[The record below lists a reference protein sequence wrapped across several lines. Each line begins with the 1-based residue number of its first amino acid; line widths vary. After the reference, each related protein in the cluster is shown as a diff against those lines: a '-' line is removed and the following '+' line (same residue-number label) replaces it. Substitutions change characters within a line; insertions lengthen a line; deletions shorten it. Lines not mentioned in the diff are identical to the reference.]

1 MIDVSVPQ
9 SPGWWL
15 LRCHRKLRAR
25 LPRLE
30 LLDSYH
36 RGDPPLPEGAPA
48 ARSAYQAFQKKARL
62 NLAELIVGSLRERQ
76 TVRSIRTA
84 VDAGTSLSDDVAWS
98 IYRANGLEVEFA
110 DVLENMLALGDA
122 YMIAGVNP
130 DRGVDEDLTP
140 ADIWL
145 TGEDPRQVVT
155 IHNPARQSQI
165 RAAAKFFHDDDEGR
179 DYAYLFL
186 PGRRFVAYRDRA
198 VTNRPTAITFNPAA
212 WEWNEDG
219 EDGGAFPGLPDL
231 MPVVRFRNRRG
242 VSEFEHHI
250 DILDRINHMI
260 LQRMVI
266 ATMQAF
272 KQRAIKGD
280 LPKTYPP
287 EHPLAGQSINYDEIF
302 AADPGALWMLPA
314 AVDVWESGQV
324 DLSGILNAVKDDI
337 QNLAAV
343 TRRPLSI
350 FSPDSANQS
359 AEGASLTREGLVFAT
374 EDRNTRAGQAL
385 AQVLHV
391 AFRLLGDTER
401 ADLAKIVVDWMPVER
416 YSLASKGSAAAQAK
430 AAGMSPHWIL
440 EHVWQATPEQVAQED
455 ADAAASQ
462 LAAAALLAQ
471 VSPTSSD
478 NGAAAMA
485 AAPDDAATLKAK
497 FDALGV
503 AVRAG
508 VDPADAAAR
517 LGLGGISFTGVVP
530 VSLRLPEVDAGGLED
545 K

>member
-1 MIDVSVPQ
+1 MIDVTEPQ

-15 LRCHRKLRAR
+15 QRCHRKLRSR

-30 LLDSYH
+30 KLDSYH
-36 RGDPPLPEGAPA
+36 RGEPPLPTGAPA
-48 ARSAYQAFQKKARL
+48 ARAAYEAFQRKARL

-84 VDAGTSLSDDVAWS
+84 VDNGAALSDDVAWA

-130 DRGVDEDLTP
+130 ERAIGDPLTP
-140 ADIWL
+140 SDIWL

-165 RAAAKFFHDDDEGR
+165 RAAAKFFHDPDEGR

-186 PGRRFVAYRDRA
+186 PGVRYVAYRDRST
-198 VTNRPTAITFNPAA
+198 TNRPTAITFNPQA
-212 WEWNEDG
+212 WTWLADEDG
-219 EDGGAFPGLPDL
+219 QVGVQFPDMPDL

-242 VSEFEHHI
+242 IGEFEHHI

-272 KQRAIKGD
+272 KQRAIRGD

-287 EHPLAGQSINYDEIF
+287 DHPLAGQEINYDDIF

-314 AVDVWESGQV
+314 AVEVWESGQV

-374 EDRNTRAGQAL
+374 EDRNTRAGQGL
-385 AQVLHV
+385 AQVMHV
-391 AFRLLGDTER
+391 AFRLLGDDAR
-401 ADLAKIVVDWMPVER
+401 ADLSKIVVDWMPVER
-416 YSLASKGSAAAQAK
+416 YSLASKGAAAAQAK
-430 AAGMSPHWIL
+430 TAGMSPHWIL
-440 EHVWQATPEQVAQED
+440 EHVWQATPEQVAKED
-455 ADAAASQ
+455 ADLASAQ
-462 LAAAALLAQ
+462 LSAALL
-471 VSPTSSD
+471 TGGGTGGGTD
-478 NGAAAMA
+478 TGAT
-485 AAPDDAATLKAK
+485 P
-497 FDALGV
+497 G
-503 AVRAG
+503 
-508 VDPADAAAR
+508 
-517 LGLGGISFTGVVP
+517 
-530 VSLRLPEVDAGGLED
+530 AGGGGAEGAGGSPQPTG
-545 K
+545 